1 VKRRMTRHEKQQHTR
16 NSLLRAAAKVFC
28 KRGLEGAS
36 IDEVTEQAGF
46 TKGAFY
52 ANFRSK
58 EELFLV
64 MLDEKFSAELE
75 RLDRALAGTE
85 EPGDE
90 ARTAAA
96 EFIHFARSD
105 PDWPRLYFQFAA
117 HAARNEDFRQELAT
131 RQRAMRA
138 RLVKVFERWT
148 ADFPALPPIPL
159 EDITAMTYFM
169 ADGFLVD
176 QLIEPELSEDL
187 YATMLAVF
195 FRGLQAMAVGWEP
208 SEVDLPV
215 AAD

>member
-1 VKRRMTRHEKQQHTR
+1 MARLTRKEKQAHTR
-16 NSLLRAAAKVFC
+16 ECLMRSAAKVFAN
-28 KRGLEGAS
+28 RGLQQAS
-36 IDEVTEQAGF
+36 IDEVAEEAGF

-52 ANFRSK
+52 ANFRNK

-64 MLDEKFSAELE
+64 MLDERFSAELE

-85 EPGDE
+85 DPRDE

-96 EFIHFARSD
+96 DFIHFARSD

-148 ADFPALPPIPL
+148 ADFPALPPVPM
-159 EDITAMTYFM
+159 EDITAMTFFM

-176 QLIEPELSEDL
+176 QMIEPELSEDL
-187 YATMLAVF
+187 YATMLTVF
-195 FRGLQAMAVGWEP
+195 FRGLQAMAVG
-208 SEVDLPV
+208 
-215 AAD
+215 